1 MNFLFQQILI
11 KLKIYRHPCGKCG
24 IFDMVNPAYMLSLR
38 DIQYDFYKKKE
49 IALSNNLSFWVGEGD
64 RTLDPQDHNLI
75 L

>member
-1 MNFLFQQILI
+1 MSPIV
-11 KLKIYRHPCGKCG
+11 RKCD
-24 IFDMVNPAYMLSLR
+24 IFDMVSCLYAITTCYSVFF
-38 DIQYDFYKKKE
+38 IYKKE